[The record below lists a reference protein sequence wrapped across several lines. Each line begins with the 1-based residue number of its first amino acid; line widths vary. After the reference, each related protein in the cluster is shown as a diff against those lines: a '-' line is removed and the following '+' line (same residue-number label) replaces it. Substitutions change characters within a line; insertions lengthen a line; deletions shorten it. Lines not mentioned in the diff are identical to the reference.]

1 MELALV
7 ISAALMGLAGVPH
20 CLAMCGGTSAGV
32 IRACG
37 GERQA
42 TLGFHAG
49 RLAGYA
55 AGGAVAA
62 SSVALLRQ
70 LGEAAPFLRPVWVLL
85 HLAVLGFGLWLL
97 WSGRQPRWM
106 QGQGRAL
113 PAELAAQ
120 GWQRVQG
127 PARAAGAGAL
137 WLAWPCGLLQSAL
150 VVATLAGSA
159 TAGAAVMAAF
169 AITSSVG
176 LVAGPALWMRWSG
189 GAGSGVVAGLVASQ
203 WAVRLAGAGLVAAS
217 GWALGHGL
225 WERVV
230 ALCFSP

>member
-7 ISAALMGLAGVPH
+7 FSAALMGLAGVPH

-37 GERQA
+37 GANQA
-42 TLGFHAG
+42 TLGFHVG
-49 RLAGYA
+49 RLTGYA

-70 LGEAAPFLRPVWVLL
+70 LGEAAPALRPVWVLV
-85 HLAVLGFGLWLL
+85 HLAVLGVGLWLV
-97 WSGRQPRWM
+97 WTGRQPQWM
-106 QGQGRAL
+106 QGQGRSL
-113 PAELAAQ
+113 PPELAAQ

-127 PARAAGAGAL
+127 PVRAAGAGML

-159 TAGAAVMAAF
+159 AAGAAVMAAF
-169 AITSSVG
+169 AITSSIG
-176 LVAGPALWMRWSG
+176 LVAGPALWLRLG
-189 GAGSGVVAGLVASQ
+189 GDTAAHLMDGR

-225 WERVV
+225 WARVV
-230 ALCFSP
+230 ALCLGP

>member
-1 MELALV
+1 MEFALV
-7 ISAALMGLAGVPH
+7 FSAALMGLAGIPH

-37 GERQA
+37 GAREA
-42 TLGFHAG
+42 TLGFHLG

-70 LGEAAPFLRPVWVLL
+70 LGEAAPFLRPLWVLV

-97 WSGRQPRWM
+97 WTGRQPRWM

-113 PAELAAQ
+113 PPELAAQ

-159 TAGAAVMAAF
+159 ASGAAVMAAF
-169 AITSSVG
+169 AVTSSVG
-176 LVAGPALWMRWSG
+176 LVAGPALWLRLSG
-189 GAGSGVVAGLVASQ
+189 GGAAGLVAGR

-225 WERVV
+225 WERVM

>member
-1 MELALV
+1 MELAL
-7 ISAALMGLAGVPH
+7 IFSAALMGLAGVPH

-37 GERQA
+37 GASRA
-42 TLGFHAG
+42 TLGFHLG

-62 SSVALLRQ
+62 SSVTLLRQ
-70 LGEAAPFLRPVWVLL
+70 LGEAAPVLRPVWVLL
-85 HLAVLGFGLWLL
+85 HLAVLGLGLWLL
-97 WSGRQPRWM
+97 WTGQQPRWM
-106 QGQGRAL
+106 QGQGRPL
-113 PAELAAQ
+113 PPELAAQ
-120 GWQRVQG
+120 GWKRLQG

-159 TAGAAVMAAF
+159 ASGAAVMAAF
-169 AITSSVG
+169 AIVSSIG
-176 LVAGPALWMRWSG
+176 LVAGPSLWLRLSG
-189 GAGSGVVAGLVASQ
+189 GATASLVAGQ
-203 WAVRLAGAGLVAAS
+203 WAVRLAGLGLAAAS
-217 GWALGHGL
+217 GWALGHGV

-230 ALCFSP
+230 ALCFGP

>member
-1 MELALV
+1 MEFALV

-20 CLAMCGGTSAGV
+20 CLAMCGGSSTGV
-32 IRACG
+32 IRACSRG
-37 GERQA
+37 NLRHA
-42 TLGFHAG
+42 TLGFHLG
-49 RLAGYA
+49 RLVGYA

-62 SSVALLRQ
+62 SSVALLQR
-70 LGEAAPFLRPVWVLL
+70 LGDAAPALRPVWLL
-85 HLAVLGFGLWLL
+85 VHLAVLGFGLWLL
-97 WSGRQPRWM
+97 WTGQQPRWM
-106 QGQGRAL
+106 QGQGRPL
-113 PAELAAQ
+113 PPALAAQ

-127 PARAAGAGAL
+127 PARAAGAGML

-159 TAGAAVMAAF
+159 ASGAAVMAAF
-169 AITSSVG
+169 AMASSAG
-176 LVAGPALWMRWSG
+176 LVAGPLLWARLGPG
-189 GAGSGVVAGLVASQ
+189 GVASLATGR

-230 ALCFSP
+230 ALCFGP

>member
-20 CLAMCGGTSAGV
+20 CLAMCGGSSTGV
-32 IRACG
+32 IRACSRG
-37 GERQA
+37 NAGHA
-42 TLGFHAG
+42 TLGFHLG

-70 LGEAAPFLRPVWVLL
+70 LGEAAPALRPLWVLV
-85 HLAVLGFGLWLL
+85 HLAVLGFGIWLV
-97 WSGRQPRWM
+97 WTGRQPRWM
-106 QGQGRAL
+106 QGQGRTL
-113 PAELAAQ
+113 PPQLAAE

-137 WLAWPCGLLQSAL
+137 WVAWPCGLLQSAL
-150 VVATLAGSA
+150 MVATLAGSA
-159 TAGAAVMAAF
+159 ASGAAVMAAF
-169 AITSSVG
+169 AVVSSAG
-176 LVAGPALWMRWSG
+176 LVAGPLVWMRLG
-189 GAGSGVVAGLVASQ
+189 GGTTASLATGQ
-203 WAVRLAGAGLVAAS
+203 WAVRLAGAGLAAAS

-225 WERVV
+225 WARVV
-230 ALCFSP
+230 ALCFGP

>member
-1 MELALV
+1 MELAL
-7 ISAALMGLAGVPH
+7 IFSAALMGLAGVPH

-32 IRACG
+32 IRACSRG
-37 GERQA
+37 NANHA
-42 TLGFHAG
+42 TVGFHLG
-49 RLAGYA
+49 RLIGYA

-70 LGEAAPFLRPVWVLL
+70 LGEAAPALRPIWVML
-85 HLAVLGFGLWLL
+85 HLAVLGFGLWLI
-97 WSGRQPRWM
+97 WTGRQPGWM

-113 PAELAAQ
+113 PPELAAQ

-127 PARAAGAGAL
+127 PVRAAGAGAL
-137 WLAWPCGLLQSAL
+137 WVAWPCGLLQSAL
-150 VVATLAGSA
+150 VVATLAGHA
-159 TAGAAVMAAF
+159 AAGAAVMAAF

-176 LVAGPALWMRWSG
+176 LVAGPALWLRLTG
-189 GAGSGVVAGLVASQ
+189 GAGAGLVAGQ

-225 WERVV
+225 WERVL
-230 ALCFSP
+230 AICFGP

>member
-7 ISAALMGLAGVPH
+7 FSAALMGLAGVPH
-20 CLAMCGGTSAGV
+20 CLAMCGGTTAGV
-32 IRACG
+32 IRACSRG
-37 GERQA
+37 NMSHA

-49 RLAGYA
+49 RLLGYA
-55 AGGAVAA
+55 AGGALAA

-70 LGEAAPFLRPVWVLL
+70 LGEAAPALRPVWVLL
-85 HLAVLGFGLWLL
+85 HLTVLGFGLWLM
-97 WSGRQPRWM
+97 WTGRQPQWM
-106 QGQGRAL
+106 QGQGRSL
-113 PAELAAQ
+113 PPELAAQ

-127 PARAAGAGAL
+127 PARAAGAGVL

-159 TAGAAVMAAF
+159 AGGAAVMAAF
-169 AITSSVG
+169 AIVSSIG
-176 LVAGPALWMRWSG
+176 LVAGPSLWLRLSG
-189 GAGSGVVAGLVASQ
+189 GAGASLVAGQ
-203 WAVRLAGAGLVAAS
+203 WAVRLAGAGLAAAS
-217 GWALGHGL
+217 GWALGHGM